1 MKENNLINDDEKL
14 PSINDFLSSDKE
26 NPKFEIKH
34 LIDDEINEK
43 ENGTS
48 TIDTKMENII
58 NEYKELLKEVD
69 EIKKNGNFEN
79 NQKNYSKAIE
89 YYKQGISK
97 LSSFKPS
104 IDIDNKLI
112 NELKNEIKAT
122 LITLYNNLAVSL
134 EMEKNYDEAINICN
148 NIIMNLD
155 SENEI
160 AYKRILELS
169 LQSNKIDVANI
180 IADKIKEKF
189 QGTPKINQFQKF
201 FSLLDEIN
209 NKEGSFWTSKT
220 FLIGGL
226 ITIGFVLTYLYKKK
240 WSK

>member
-1 MKENNLINDDEKL
+1 MKENDSINDDEKL
-14 PSINDFLSSDKE
+14 PSINDFLKSEKE
-26 NPKFEIKH
+26 NTKFEIKH
-34 LIDDEINEK
+34 LIDDEINDK

-48 TIDTKMENII
+48 KINTTIENLI

-69 EIKKNGNFEN
+69 ELKKNGNLEN
-79 NQKNYSKAIE
+79 NKKNYSKAIE

-97 LSSFKPS
+97 IKTFKPS
-104 IDIDNKLI
+104 FESDNKLI
-112 NELKNEIKAT
+112 NELEKEIQLT
-122 LITLYNNLAVSL
+122 LITLYNNLSVSL
-134 EMEKNYDEAINICN
+134 EMEKNYDEAINICY
-148 NIIMNLD
+148 NIVMNLD

-189 QGTPKINQFQKF
+189 HETSKLNQFQKYF
-201 FSLLDEIN
+201 LILEKIN
-209 NKEGSFWTSKT
+209 NSEGSFWTSKT
-220 FLIGGL
+220 FLIGSF
-226 ITIGFVLTYLYKKK
+226 ITIGFILTYLYKKK